1 MARISLEPPRTLMNR
16 VLAAYSRR
24 RYGDVLEPLRAVGH
38 HPGVTRTYT
47 VTELGVGR
55 WKALDPELKALAV
68 MASAVQIGCS
78 WCVDFGYW
86 ETEHEDADPAKLHDV
101 PRWRASD
108 AYSPRERLVLEYA
121 EAMTATP
128 PTVTDELADALR
140 ADLGEKAFVELT
152 AIVAQEN
159 YRSRVNAAFGLTSQG
174 FSDRCELPLAG
185 SLAERGV
192 AGSTGGVQHGNLLG

>member
-1 MARISLEPPRTLMNR
+1 MARISLDPPRTILNR
-16 VLAAYSRR
+16 VLATYSRR

-38 HPGVTRTYT
+38 HAAVTRTYAL
-47 VTELGVGR
+47 TELGVGR
-55 WKALDPELKALAV
+55 WKALDPGLTSLAV
-68 MASAVQIGCS
+68 MASAVAIGCS

-86 ETEHEDADPAKLHDV
+86 ESEHQDTDPAKLHDV
-101 PRWRASD
+101 PRWREAG

-140 ADLGEKAFVELT
+140 DDLGDAAFVELT

-159 YRSRVNAAFGLTSQG
+159 YRSRVNAALGLTSQG
-174 FSDRCELPLAG
+174 FSDRCEIPPAG
-185 SLAERGV
+185 SLAGRGT
-192 AGSTGGVQHGNLLG
+192 GSTGGDGQENLQG